1 VQKMRGGGG
10 NPFYLNVWIKV
21 TALVRNRRFSIYLRS

>member
-1 VQKMRGGGG
+1 MIGEGDHLYQKFG
-10 NPFYLNVWIKV
+10 IKV